1 MIKPVYRF
9 RATPAT
15 RRRGPSVEEFFFEL
29 GGFTGA
35 LRRIIRGWQRP
46 FTLNQLK
53 IELHHRHP
61 KIIPA
66 EFQVEDIVE
75 WFVFSKQIEHLNDGS
90 YRRLEF
96 RPRFKSVTVIMA
108 PKSKPQLHFTFH

>member
-1 MIKPVYRF
+1 MIKHVQRN
-9 RATPAT
+9 RTALAN
-15 RRRGPSVEEFFFEL
+15 RRSGPSLEEFFFKN

-35 LRRIIRGWQRP
+35 IRRIVRGWERP

-53 IELHHRHP
+53 VELHRRHP

-75 WFVFSKQIEHLNDGS
+75 WFVFSKQIECLEDGS
-90 YRRLEF
+90 YRRLDF
-96 RPRFKSVTVIMA
+96 RLHFKSATVVKIR
-108 PKSKPQLHFTFH
+108 KQKPQLVFTFK